1 MEEMQFIYCPTCGA
15 RDSVTYKDNRHWVCS
30 ACGFNLYNNVA
41 ASVATILQDNR
52 QRVLFVVREK
62 EPRKGYLALPGGFID
77 PDESAEEAA
86 LRECR
91 EEIGVAPEKVE
102 FIASYPNTYEYG
114 HVVYKT
120 CDMFFTGTLSKAD
133 ADGRYNILEML
144 TPQQEEVAGFALEAI
159 HTPEDIEKL
168 PLAFPSATRALKRWL
183 ELKEH

>member
-41 ASVATILQDNR
+41 ASVATILQDDSGN
-52 QRVLFVVREK
+52 VLFVVREK
-62 EPRKGYLALPGGFID
+62 EPRKGFLALPGGFVD
-77 PDESAEEAA
+77 PDERTEDAA
-86 LRECR
+86 VRECR

-120 CDMFFTGTLSKAD
+120 CDMFFTGTLAED
-133 ADGRYNILEML
+133 AEKTFAEKLI
-144 TPQQEEVAGFALEAI
+144 PQREEVAGFALEAI
-159 HTPEDIEKL
+159 RTPEDIEKL
-168 PLAFPSATRALKRWL
+168 PIAFPSAVQALHRWL
-183 ELKEH
+183 ELKKH

>member
-62 EPRKGYLALPGGFID
+62 EPRKGFLALPGGFVD
-77 PDESAEEAA
+77 PDERAEDAA
-86 LRECR
+86 VRECR

-120 CDMFFTGTLSKAD
+120 CDMFFTGTLAED
-133 ADGRYNILEML
+133 AEKTFAEKLI
-144 TPQQEEVAGFALEAI
+144 PQREEVAGFALEAI
-159 HTPEDIEKL
+159 RTPEDIEKL
-168 PLAFPSATRALKRWL
+168 PIAFPSAVQALHRWL
-183 ELKEH
+183 ELKNH

>member
-15 RDSVTYKDNRHWVCS
+15 RDSVTYKNNRHWVCS

-62 EPRKGYLALPGGFID
+62 EPRKGFLALPGGFVD
-77 PDESAEEAA
+77 PDERAEDAA
-86 LRECR
+86 VRECR
-91 EEIGVAPEKVE
+91 EEIGVSPEKVE
-102 FIASYPNTYEYG
+102 FIASYPNTYEYR

-120 CDMFFTGTLSKAD
+120 CDMFFTGTLAED
-133 ADGRYNILEML
+133 AEKTFAEKLI
-144 TPQQEEVAGFALEAI
+144 PQREEVAGFALEAI

-168 PLAFPSATRALKRWL
+168 PIAFPSAVQALHRWM
-183 ELKEH
+183 ELKKH